1 MKTPLR
7 NVIAALALTVAVAPA
22 VAGPA
27 DAASK
32 HRRPKAAKHTVVAKV
47 ASPKKSVAV
56 TAAPAPAAAAAIP
69 APATT
74 SVISIGGYVFYNLT
88 YAEAVEAYA
97 AGGQRARGLYATPG
111 HLGLGVDH
119 RHRRLSG
126 VPRWGALYF
135 LKYER
140 RNQG

>member
-7 NVIAALALTVAVAPA
+7 NVIAALALTVAVVPA

-32 HRRPKAAKHTVVAKV
+32 HRRAKVTKTKRVAVAKV

-56 TAAPAPAAAAAIP
+56 KPTAAPAPA
-69 APATT
+69 TT
-74 SVISIGGYVFYNLT
+74 AQPNSVISIGGYVFYNLT

-97 AGGQRARGLYATPG
+97 AAVAAAPPGYTPPPVTSISVDTSVGGTVG
-111 HLGLGVDH
+111 
-119 RHRRLSG
+119 
-126 VPRWGALYF
+126 
-135 LKYER
+135 
-140 RNQG
+140 